1 MQETVQNIVQ
11 NQEGNLKPATGNVAN
26 AKSIV
31 QMLRDFGL
39 TLKGIGDNEVLVI
52 QKAIEEQQKV
62 ISDEI
67 RVTEAFSKRMD
78 FPLRVIDALEGNPP
92 GAYEE
97 VSYQNLVRVGDID
110 NKTWKVTSKFG
121 DTQGM
126 VLTITAPKPMDAF
139 DISPEDGTYTLKVRK
154 ENDPSVQY
162 DGEIR
167 FSTNAQGIPTAINL
181 NITIRDSDLSKPI
194 SFKGSVSGTVVP
206 GSTQELPQ
214 YSKLSFSGTLSSQF
228 GTAKVEKL
236 EVTMTKIGEEQ
247 EPQVITLTNLQVAT
261 QTSKPSSLTI
271 NGKVELEPAPQSWLQ
286 QVWEG
291 TMKPKSALIST
302 TLQGSGITVKLSN
315 AQISDFVLDEG
326 DALPRKL
333 EGQLV
338 YTSPSLTF
346 QGTAN
351 LFYEGLGATAPSEQ
365 VKLNFTLNG
374 DWKPSVGS
382 PLNVSVKL
390 ESTPQ
395 TLSMNVSLKY
405 GEQKLEGALVG
416 NWEYVGDEAEIKRAT
431 LNLTHSPSNFK
442 VEVTFQEG
450 QPITGTIKTPQ
461 GQKVADI
468 GEAENLGL
476 PDLGSALIVKYTD
489 GTFETLESVLP
500 RSRLSR
506 K

>member
-1 MQETVQNIVQ
+1 
-11 NQEGNLKPATGNVAN
+11 
-26 AKSIV
+26 
-31 QMLRDFGL
+31 
-39 TLKGIGDNEVLVI
+39 
-52 QKAIEEQQKV
+52 
-62 ISDEI
+62 
-67 RVTEAFSKRMD
+67 
-78 FPLRVIDALEGNPP
+78 
-92 GAYEE
+92 
-97 VSYQNLVRVGDID
+97 
-110 NKTWKVTSKFG
+110 
-121 DTQGM
+121 
-126 VLTITAPKPMDAF
+126 
-139 DISPEDGTYTLKVRK
+139 
-154 ENDPSVQY
+154 
-162 DGEIR
+162 
-167 FSTNAQGIPTAINL
+167 L
-181 NITIRDSDLSKPI
+181 NITIKDGDLNKPI
-194 SFKGSVSGTVVP
+194 SFKGSVSGTVAP

-228 GTAKVEKL
+228 GTARVERL

-247 EPQVITLTNLQVAT
+247 QPQLITLTNLQVAT

-271 NGKVELEPAPQSWLQ
+271 NGKFELEPAPQSWLQ
-286 QVWEG
+286 QGWEED
-291 TMKPKSALIST
+291 MKPKSGSISA

-390 ESTPQ
+390 ESTSQ

-405 GEQKLEGALVG
+405 GEQKLEGTLAG
-416 NWEYVGDEAEIKRAT
+416 NWVYVGEEAEIESAT
-431 LNLTHSPSNFK
+431 MKLTHSPSNFK
-442 VEVTFQEG
+442 VEVTIQEG
-450 QPITGTIKTPQ
+450 QPATGTIKTPQ

-468 GEAENLGL
+468 GEARNLGL
-476 PDLGSALIVKYTD
+476 PNLGDVLIVKYSD

-500 RSRLSR
+500 RSRLGR